1 MNDNILEL
9 FLKKLNLIC
18 SLGLICIPKHSAAR
32 ISSRLICHET
42 SDDGLLTDKCLAV
55 KAGSYEF
62 WLVFGSAAADFREP
76 YAKLS

>member
-1 MNDNILEL
+1 MNEYIMERFKIINQ
-9 FLKKLNLIC
+9 IC
-18 SLGLICIPKHSAAR
+18 CLGLICIPKHPAAR

-55 KAGSYEF
+55 KSGSSEF
-62 WLVFGSAAADFREP
+62 WLVFGSAAADFREL